1 MEIVPFPPRTS
12 ANRPSIVSCVI
23 TLSCLLAGQS
33 FLAGCSTTPKDLRDG
48 VRKAITGTDEQI
60 FVEDTAER
68 YYHPNVMIKRGEAYF
83 EKEEYA
89 EALTEYT
96 RFLEMYRNHVLA
108 PYAAFRLGEV
118 HLKMGKSIDRD
129 PEPIQ
134 KAITAFERVRKDYP
148 GSRYDAQALEKL
160 EDCRNWLAE
169 MHLFVGRFYYRRGSY
184 LAAAHRFEQIF
195 KTYPDRPVAPDAL
208 YFLAMS
214 HHELGADDWAR
225 ADLMLLL
232 EKYPD
237 SSAASDG
244 KSLLATLG
252 GAYPPLLAQKSD
264 SAIASDAGPASSRPY
279 TSGLPTMP
287 TQPSLGSAGASFVS
301 PLGQAFTACRLGA
314 WC

>member
-1 MEIVPFPPRTS
+1 MLLLPPRTPI
-12 ANRPSIVSCVI
+12 NRPSIRSCVI
-23 TLSCLLAGQS
+23 ALSCLLVGQS
-33 FLAGCSTTPKDLRDG
+33 VLAGCSATPKDLRDG
-48 VRKAITGTDEQI
+48 VRKAITGRDEQI
-60 FVEDTAER
+60 FVEDTVER

-89 EALTEYT
+89 EALNEYT

-108 PYAAFRLGEV
+108 SYEAYRLGEV
-118 HLKMGKSIDRD
+118 HMNMGKSIERD

-134 KAITAFERVRKDYP
+134 KAIAAFERVRKDYT
-148 GSRYDAQALEKL
+148 GSKYDAQALEKL
-160 EDCRNWLAE
+160 EECRSWLAE

-225 ADLMLLL
+225 ADLTLLL

-237 SSAASDG
+237 SSAAVDG
-244 KSLLATLG
+244 KSMLATLG

-264 SAIASDAGPASSRPY
+264 SAIVSDAGSASTKIGR
-279 TSGLPTMP
+279 
-287 TQPSLGSAGASFVS
+287 AHV
-301 PLGQAFTACRLGA
+301 
-314 WC
+314 

>member
-1 MEIVPFPPRTS
+1 LVGST
-12 ANRPSIVSCVI
+12 V
-23 TLSCLLAGQS
+23 LA
-33 FLAGCSTTPKDLRDG
+33 ACSSTPKDLRDA
-48 VRKAITGTDEQI
+48 VKKTLTGTDEQI
-60 FVEDTAER
+60 FVEDTVER

-89 EALTEYT
+89 EALAEYT

-108 PYAAFRLGEV
+108 PYAAYRLGEV

-134 KAITAFERVRKDYP
+134 KAIAAFERVRRDFS

-160 EDCRNWLAE
+160 EECRNWLAE

-237 SSAASDG
+237 SSAAADG
-244 KSLLATLG
+244 KSLLADLG

-264 SAIASDAGPASSRPY
+264 TATASDAGPATSRLY
-279 TSGLPTMP
+279 TSGFPTVP
-287 TQPSLGSAGASFVS
+287 TQPPLESSGASFVN
-301 PLGQAFTACRLGA
+301 PLGQAYTACRLGA